1 MFIFFAE
8 IIKTEVMK
16 ESTRSED
23 EELLSVLGEKEIKW
37 DEGVG
42 RMCDY
47 DYQVSNQR

>member
-1 MFIFFAE
+1 
-8 IIKTEVMK
+8 MK